1 MYYFKIPNVE
11 NDKKF
16 DDYESCWYYVRS
28 ILKDKNTFYKYAVIY
43 NNDKLLSVEIRPGYK
58 PYNFKEFNRLEIN
71 NMILDF
77 FILKHPM
84 QKSKIE
90 QMNMYYIKLKTQY
103 KWKKVLEILIGME

>member
-1 MYYFKIPNVE
+1 MFHFKIPNVVNE
-11 NDKKF
+11 KKF
-16 DDYESCWYYVRS
+16 VDYDSCWKYVRF
-28 ILKDKNTFYKYAVIY
+28 LLEDPKTYYRYVVIY
-43 NNDKLLSVEIRPGYK
+43 NNNQLLSVEIRPDYK
-58 PYNFKEFNRLEIN
+58 PLGFKEFNYLEIN
-71 NMILDF
+71 NMISDF